1 MSVEQVVDTSQ
12 VQEVIV
18 KPVKLMSWLLE
29 LVEFINVSFPELFLL
44 SFFFIIIIIFYN
56 IFNMAIQILTK
67 IWIKKEK
74 EKKII
79 LMKNRIKYYNYNK
92 RVESK
97 NKIYNY
103 SKNISEIYSIY
114 KRLVL
119 KLKNKGDI
127 DYYKNIIKTFNLKI
141 NDNLKY
147 IKIKN
152 FNYNMNIN
160 IKNINLF
167 IIFNMLKREFKE
179 YQNLGYKNWNIMIKN
194 IKYFLHL
201 EKMWHKTSK
210 NHLFLKEDYVYED
223 VKNVEL
229 SKLKNHY
236 FNIDFKDDLKK
247 NLIYKNLLQKDYE
260 LTNNNAFIYQ
270 KYLNILNSKN
280 DWIYPYDTIDY
291 KIIKNKVKREL
302 VKLDYNIP
310 TSDWFEY
317 AEVYI
322 ID

>member
-1 MSVEQVVDTSQ
+1 M
-12 VQEVIV
+12 
-18 KPVKLMSWLLE
+18 
-29 LVEFINVSFPELFLL
+29 N
-44 SFFFIIIIIFYN
+44 
-56 IFNMAIQILTK
+56 
-67 IWIKKEK
+67 KKEK